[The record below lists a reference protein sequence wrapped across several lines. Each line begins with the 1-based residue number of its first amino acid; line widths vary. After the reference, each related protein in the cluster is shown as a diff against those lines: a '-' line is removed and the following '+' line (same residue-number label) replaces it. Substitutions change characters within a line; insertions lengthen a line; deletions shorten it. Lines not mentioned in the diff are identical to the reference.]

1 MTTAPAFVG
10 VRIDSAPQPFQIV
23 QRDSAGHGLFLLS
36 GRWHHPDNAGRVQL
50 RVVRET
56 DGTEAV
62 SWRDFEARPDGT
74 WEAEL
79 NQVPTGGL
87 YRIES
92 RLAAKSGVAS
102 EWSTHGDFVHHLGVG
117 DLWIIAGQSNAAG
130 YGRGPVLDAPRLGVH
145 VLRNDETWDI
155 ATHTLNETTKS
166 SHPNLEGGNP
176 GHSPYLSFAKAL
188 HDELGYPIGL
198 IQTSLGGS
206 PLRAWNPI
214 ESPGNAP
221 LWDNLVHCLQL
232 AGNSAAGM
240 VWYQG
245 ESDANPNESGTYER
259 RFAEF
264 VTSLRTHLNQP
275 QLPVIVAQL
284 NRCVTA
290 AGDANANLHWTIL
303 REAQRQSV
311 KLGHTAV
318 VPTLDLPL
326 SDLIH
331 TSSDG
336 NLTLGRRKARA
347 ALEVAY
353 GRSMGGW
360 RGANLVA
367 AILGE
372 DRATIQLTFEDVTS
386 RIGSLGPIE
395 TDFVVEDTDGPVTV
409 TGGATPDRDIVTL
422 ALSRPVAGGGRI
434 HGNYGAH
441 PVANVRDAE
450 HNLPFLGFYGVELA

>member
-1 MTTAPAFVG
+1 MTSAPSFAG
-10 VRIDSAPQPFQIV
+10 VRIDAGPQPFQIV
-23 QRDSAGHGLFLLS
+23 QRDGAGHGTFALS
-36 GRWHHPDNAGRVQL
+36 GRWYHPDNRGRIQL
-50 RVVRET
+50 RVVREH
-56 DGTEAV
+56 DATEAV
-62 SWRDFEARPDGT
+62 TWSDFEARPDGT
-74 WEAEL
+74 WSADL
-79 NQVPTGGL
+79 THVPTGGL

-92 RLAAKSGVAS
+92 RLAEPQGVAS
-102 EWSTHGDFVHHLGVG
+102 EWSTHGDFIHHLGVG

-130 YGRGPVLDAPRLGVH
+130 YGRGPVLDPPRLGVH

-155 ATHTLNETTKS
+155 ATQVLNETTRS

-176 GHSPYLSFAKAL
+176 GHSPYLAFGKAL

-206 PLRAWNPI
+206 PLKAWNPV
-214 ESPGNAP
+214 ESPGGAP
-221 LWDNLVHCLQL
+221 LWDNLLHCLHL
-232 AGNSAAGM
+232 SGNAATGM

-245 ESDANPNESGTYER
+245 ESDANPDHAFTYER
-259 RFAEF
+259 RFEEF
-264 VTSLRTHLNQP
+264 VTAIRTHLGRP
-275 QLPVIVAQL
+275 DLAVIVAQL

-290 AGDANANLHWTIL
+290 AADDNANFHWTVL
-303 REAQRQSV
+303 REAQRRAT

-353 GRSMGGW
+353 GRSVGAW
-360 RGANLVA
+360 RGANLVKA
-367 AILGE
+367 HLSS
-372 DRATIQLTFEDVTS
+372 DRTVIELSFEDVS
-386 RIGSLGPIE
+386 SHIGSLGPIE
-395 TDFVVEDTDGPVTV
+395 TDFVVEDETGPVTV
-409 TGGATPDRDIVTL
+409 TGGSLPDRHLVKL
-422 ALSRPVAGGGRI
+422 ELGRAVHGRGRI
-434 HGNYGAH
+434 HGHYGTH
-441 PVANVRDAE
+441 TVANVRDAE